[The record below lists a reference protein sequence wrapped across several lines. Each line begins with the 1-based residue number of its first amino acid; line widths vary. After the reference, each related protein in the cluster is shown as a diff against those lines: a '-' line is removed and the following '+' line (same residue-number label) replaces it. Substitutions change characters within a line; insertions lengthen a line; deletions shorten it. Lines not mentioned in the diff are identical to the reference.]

1 MDITATAHTFPPI
14 MAKKIGITFLDF
26 DSGKYSNTFELK
38 HNVNG
43 QYERFGTM
51 TESSEH
57 PRLFCLGDN
66 EYTTYADF
74 VAAYY
79 ARYPERI
86 AINTKV

>member
-1 MDITATAHTFPPI
+1 MDITTAAHTLPPI

-26 DSGKYSNTFELK
+26 DNGKYSNTFELK

-43 QYERFGTM
+43 KYEEFGTM

-57 PRLFCLGDN
+57 PNMFWLDDTK
-66 EYTTYADF
+66 YTDYDGF
-74 VAAYY
+74 MSAYY

-86 AINTKV
+86 AINSKV